1 MNIGKVVTGRIL
13 TTSGGLSSRG
23 ILECQVGWASSM
35 QFKVALSSILDTALE
50 PKKTVI
56 ISAKR
61 EVEFY
66 SPVFNYA
73 NPEGSQ

>member
-1 MNIGKVVTGRIL
+1 
-13 TTSGGLSSRG
+13 
-23 ILECQVGWASSM
+23 M
-35 QFKVALSSILDTALE
+35 QCKVALNRILDTALE
-50 PKKTVI
+50 PKKTVK

-73 NPEGSQ
+73 NPEGSKYNFTFCDLEYTNYF